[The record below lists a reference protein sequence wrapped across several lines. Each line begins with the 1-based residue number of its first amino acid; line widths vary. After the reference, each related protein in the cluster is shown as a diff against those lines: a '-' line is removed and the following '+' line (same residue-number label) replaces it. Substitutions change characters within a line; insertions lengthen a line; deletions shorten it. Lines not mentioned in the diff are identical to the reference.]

1 MQPKYL
7 GFLILTYC
15 MLMVFSNW
23 FDPRLIDLFGLNTDA
38 GTLIFPLGFLISDLI
53 TEVYGY
59 KQARRA
65 IWCGFLFNFLFLL
78 YGQLVIHLPSP
89 SYAVF
94 NQNFDLILSMNARII
109 LGSLLSYFTSE
120 PLNAYLMARLKI
132 KTKGRYVSLRLVL
145 STFISSGLDS
155 AIFSFIAFYKII
167 PNQDLLFFILTM
179 WLIKIIIEILG
190 LPLSTYL
197 IKKLKQ
203 KERLDIYDTQTKF
216 NLFSLE
222 AKYKKSDNCFK

>member
-65 IWCGFLFNFLFLL
+65 IWCGFLFNFLFL
-78 YGQLVIHLPSP
+78 YR
-89 SYAVF
+89 F
-94 NQNFDLILSMNARII
+94 
-109 LGSLLSYFTSE
+109 
-120 PLNAYLMARLKI
+120 
-132 KTKGRYVSLRLVL
+132 
-145 STFISSGLDS
+145 
-155 AIFSFIAFYKII
+155 
-167 PNQDLLFFILTM
+167 LFF
-179 WLIKIIIEILG
+179 G
-190 LPLSTYL
+190 L
-197 IKKLKQ
+197 
-203 KERLDIYDTQTKF
+203 
-216 NLFSLE
+216 
-222 AKYKKSDNCFK
+222 A